1 MLALGP
7 LGEIAD
13 VLDCQRVQMQQL
25 TEPAE
30 LIGLRVVQVEPEEL
44 MGLQVSGNLVKVV
57 PLDHGERR
65 AAGAHAAQTRTGSG
79 GAGDQSRAVVRR
91 RYQRGKH
98 LSASSVGIVAST

>member
-57 PLDHGERR
+57 PLDHGARR
-65 AAGAHAAQTRTGSG
+65 AAGAHVAQTRTGSG
-79 GAGDQSRAVVRR
+79 GAGDRRA
-91 RYQRGKH
+91 QRSGGGTDAGDTWRP
-98 LSASSVGIVAST
+98 LPWV